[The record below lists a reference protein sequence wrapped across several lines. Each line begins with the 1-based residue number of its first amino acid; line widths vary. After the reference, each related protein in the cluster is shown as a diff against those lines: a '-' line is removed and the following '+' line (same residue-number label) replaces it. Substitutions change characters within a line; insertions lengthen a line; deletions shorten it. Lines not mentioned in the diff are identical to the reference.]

1 MKPRKGRRPYTRDD
15 MMQAAQR
22 LREAGASYGDIAYFL
37 GVSRMTACRW
47 CNDDVAARNSQITQA
62 WLARGGEPQ
71 PKVVYARKRG
81 VCRHCRSLRSLG
93 RRYDGLCKACYTG
106 QQILD
111 RKRWIEKRWGDGMSY
126 PEMAGELGVSID
138 ALEKTIEAMR
148 AEGYVLPDRDES
160 AFRAEYGRA
169 ANRAGLRAD
178 CVKMK
183 QRGATY
189 REISERTGVPRGTL
203 ASWWRAEKNKA
214 AAGSSGD

>member
-22 LREAGASYGDIAYFL
+22 LREAGASYGAIAHFL

-47 CNDDVAARNSQITQA
+47 CNDEVAARNSQVTQA
-62 WLARGGEPQ
+62 WLARGGKPEDRP
-71 PKVVYARKRG
+71 VLARRRG
-81 VCRHCRSLRSLG
+81 ICRECRNLRSMG
-93 RRYDGLCKACYTG
+93 RRYNGLCKPCWTG
-106 QQILD
+106 HQIQD
-111 RKRWIEKRWGDGMSY
+111 RKQWIEKRWGDGMSY

-189 REISERTGVPRGTL
+189 REISERTGVPVSTVGN
-203 ASWWRAEKNKA
+203 WVRAEKNRLPA
-214 AAGSSGD
+214 